1 VRVSYNWLKEFVD
14 IEVSPAELA
23 ERLTFAGVAV
33 EAVEEPG
40 KGISGVFTGRI
51 EAVEPHPNADRLVI
65 CRVNCGPDMGVFQI
79 VTGATN
85 VRPGQ
90 IVPVALEGA
99 RLAGGLVIKKAR
111 FRGVESRGMLCAAD
125 ELGTGEDHEGIL
137 ILPPDMPVGVDVK
150 PVLGL
155 DDAILELDLTPN
167 RGDCLSVFGV
177 AREVAAIYRLPLRK
191 PGPVFP
197 EAGPDAA
204 GRVRVEI
211 VSPELCP
218 RYVARLVTGITV
230 GPSPL
235 WMQNRLSA
243 AGMRPINNIVDV
255 TNYVM
260 LELGQPL
267 HAFDFGTIVDGR
279 IIVRPAAAGERLVTL
294 DGVERSLTP
303 EMLLIAGVDR
313 PLGLAGV
320 MGGLD
325 SEVTDGTTEILL
337 ESACFNPVNIRRTA
351 RALGLRSEA
360 SNRFEKGI
368 DISRCALAADR
379 AVELMARIG
388 AGTPA
393 PGRVDSFPAPPP
405 PRTVILRPAR
415 VNQILGMEVP
425 RPEVE
430 GILTRLEFNHRPAE
444 TPDGELVVT
453 VPPHRPDIFAEIDL
467 IEEVARLY
475 GYDKVPVTLPFGRT
489 TPAQRSPEQQPVSR
503 LKLLLAGMGFS
514 ETVTFSFVD
523 PGQADRV
530 GLEADSP
537 LREAAVVI
545 ANPLNED
552 QSVMRTQLF
561 PGLVGVLARNYQRR
575 NTDAALFEISTVF
588 LKRGPG
594 QLPEEKLVL
603 ALAAMGKTPRGWNR
617 RPQEMDFYFL
627 KGALEQ
633 VLRHLGI
640 GTPEFVPEQRIPAF
654 HPGRTA
660 AVLVQGRRIAVVGEL
675 HPDVLE
681 RYDLPVRAVA
691 AEVDLE
697 QLLAL
702 ERVEWAP
709 ETPPRFPAVERDLAV
724 VLPDTVAAAEA
735 MALITA
741 SGGEYLREV
750 RLFDVYR
757 GRQIP
762 AGYHSLAF
770 TLRFLALDRT
780 LTDDEVN
787 RALAGIRQTLQE
799 KLGAQM
805 RA

>member
-1 VRVSYNWLKEFVD
+1 MRVSYNWLKEFVD
-14 IEVSPAELA
+14 IDVPPGELA

-33 EAVEEPG
+33 ESVEERG
-40 KGISGVFTGRI
+40 KDVSGVVTGVI
-51 EAVEPHPNADRLVI
+51 KEVKPHPNADRLVI
-65 CRVNCGPDMGVFQI
+65 CMVDGGRGGEPYQI
-79 VTGATN
+79 VTGAPN
-85 VRPGQ
+85 VRAGQ
-90 IVPVALEGA
+90 VVPVALDGA
-99 RLAGGLVIKKAR
+99 RLAGGMVIRKAR
-111 FRGVESRGMLCAAD
+111 FRGTESRGMLCAAD
-125 ELGTGEDHEGIL
+125 ELGIGEDHEGIL
-137 ILPPDMPVGVDVK
+137 ILPPDTPVGVDVK
-150 PVLGL
+150 AVLGL

-177 AREVAAIYRLPLRK
+177 AREVAAIYRLPLKR
-191 PGPVFP
+191 PRPAFR
-197 EAGPDAA
+197 EEGPDAA
-204 GRVRVEI
+204 GRMKVEI
-211 VSPELCP
+211 TDPGLCL
-218 RYVARLVTGITV
+218 RYVARLITGITV

-235 WMQNRLSA
+235 WMQNRLTA
-243 AGMRPINNIVDV
+243 CGMRPINNIVDV

-267 HAFDFGTIVDGR
+267 HAFDFGTVRDGR
-279 IIVRPAAAGERLVTL
+279 IIVRPAEPGERLVTL
-294 DGVERSLTP
+294 DGVERQLTP

-325 SEVTDGTTEILL
+325 SEVTSGTKEVLL

-379 AVELMARIG
+379 AVELMARMQ

-393 PGRVDSFPAPPP
+393 PGRVDNFPAPPP
-405 PRTVILRPAR
+405 PKTVILRPAR
-415 VNQILGMEVP
+415 VNQILGLDVP
-425 RPEVE
+425 RAEVE
-430 GILTRLEFNHRPAE
+430 GILARLEFNPQPTGA
-444 TPDGELVVT
+444 PDGELVVT
-453 VPPHRPDIFAEIDL
+453 VPPHRPDILAEIDL

-475 GYDKVPVTLPFGRT
+475 GYDKVPETLPFGET
-489 TPAQRSPEQQPVSR
+489 TPARRSREQQILSR
-503 LKLLLAGMGFS
+503 LKLLLAGLGFN
-514 ETVTFSFVD
+514 ETATYSFVD
-523 PGQADRV
+523 PGQADRMRLDPA
-530 GLEADSP
+530 GP
-537 LREAAVVI
+537 LREAEVVI

-552 QSVMRTQLF
+552 QAVMRTQLF
-561 PGLVGVLARNYQRR
+561 PGLVEMLARNYQRR

-588 LKRGPG
+588 RRRPPE
-594 QLPEEKLVL
+594 QLPEERLTL
-603 ALAAMGKTPRGWNR
+603 ALAAIGKTPRGWNR

-633 VLRHLGI
+633 VLRHLGV
-640 GTPEFVPEQRIPAF
+640 GVPEFVPEKGDPSF

-660 AVLVQGRRIAVVGEL
+660 AVMVQGRRVAVVGEL

-681 RYDLPVRAVA
+681 AYDLPVRAVA
-691 AEVDLE
+691 AEVNLAR
-697 QLLAL
+697 LLAL
-702 ERVEWAP
+702 EPVEWVP
-709 ETPPRFPAVERDLAV
+709 ESLPRFPAVERDLAV
-724 VLPDTVAAAEA
+724 VIPDTVAAAEA

-762 AGYHSLAF
+762 EGYHSLAF

-787 RALAGIRQTLQE
+787 RALDGIRRAFQE
-799 KLGAQM
+799 RLGAQM
-805 RA
+805 RT